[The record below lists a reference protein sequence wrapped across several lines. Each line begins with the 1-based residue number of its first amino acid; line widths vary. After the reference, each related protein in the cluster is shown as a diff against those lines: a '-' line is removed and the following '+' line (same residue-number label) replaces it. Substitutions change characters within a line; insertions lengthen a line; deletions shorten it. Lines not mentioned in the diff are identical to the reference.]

1 MKDTEIDKTQ
11 TAHQGPSISKRAARR
26 RMQFEEL
33 ERRQSEASARMKQER
48 AAAKKVLAEVEARA
62 RRQERAQQRKDETQL
77 KSILGALVLTVMRDG
92 GPDALRVTSQD
103 LHRLQP
109 KERELLDKVWAVI
122 STRADQEEP
131 PRRSK
136 GAPEGDGGSAE

>member
-1 MKDTEIDKTQ
+1 MKDNENGKPQ
-11 TAHQGPSISKRAARR
+11 TTHQGLSIGKKAERR
-26 RMQFEEL
+26 RMQFQEL

-48 AAAKKVLAEVEARA
+48 AAAKKALAEVQARA
-62 RRQERAQQRKDETQL
+62 RRQERAQQRKDQTQL

-92 GPDALRVTSQD
+92 GPDALRMTSQD